1 MKKKVLFLAVLLIT
15 ALCARAQ
22 LLDGVE
28 VGGGV
33 HYAQQDDSGNV
44 GLDIIATKSVAEW
57 ARLRMVAAVNGFVPN
72 FDRYG
77 VAMCGASVEAGPVYA
92 FADFGLS
99 WNPSAK
105 PPAVGMAFDGGV
117 GIKVNVA
124 KSVKVYSEL
133 GVDRVGHGDRW
144 RSTAAVKAGV
154 LWCR

>member
-1 MKKKVLFLAVLLIT
+1 MKKKMLFIAVLLIT

-28 VGGGV
+28 VGGGI

-57 ARLRMVAAVNGFVPN
+57 ARLRMVAAVNGFIPN

-105 PPAVGMAFDGGV
+105 PPTVGMAFDGGV

>member
-1 MKKKVLFLAVLLIT
+1 MKKVLFIAVLLIT

-22 LLDGVE
+22 LFDGIE

-57 ARLRMVAAVNGFVPN
+57 ARLRMVAVVNGFVPN

-92 FADFGLS
+92 FAEFGLS
-99 WNPSAK
+99 WNPSEK

-117 GIKVNVA
+117 GLKVYITQHIKL
-124 KSVKVYSEL
+124 YSEL
-133 GVDRVGHGDRW
+133 GIDRIGHGRQW
-144 RSTAAVKAGV
+144 KSTAAVKAG
-154 LWCR
+154 LLYCN